1 VTETGS
7 KSNPSGG
14 ASGSW
19 SEWAAGH
26 ADESPVGVGS
36 VVRERFVLEQVIG
49 SGGMGIVFRA
59 RDLRRDEAQDRHP
72 HVAIK
77 FLAPE
82 FKRHPDALR
91 ALQREARKAQRLAHP
106 NIGSV
111 YDFDRDGSN
120 VYLVMELLEGQPL
133 SDLVKAHAGTGLP
146 RGQALHVVE
155 EAAIALAHAHSKGV
169 IHSDFKPSNVFMTN
183 AGEAKVIDFGIARA
197 ARSGAAGGGDVTQT
211 VFDAAKLG
219 AATLA
224 YASPEQ
230 LLGVGDPDPRDDIY
244 SLAVVAYELLAG
256 RHPFN
261 RRSALEAQLAEMR
274 VEPVPGLGD
283 APNAVLRSALAFRR
297 ELRPAT
303 VNDFVL
309 GLGLQPVVRSL
320 ATAPPGLD
328 AASAKTLVAQALPL
342 ETSATL
348 LGARLGGEVGARRPG
363 PLRWLLAG
371 LAIAGLAGGGWFA
384 YSVVQ
389 QREQE
394 QRAERE
400 RFEAERRAAE
410 AKAEQ
415 ERIAREKAEAE
426 RRAAE
431 ERIDAEREARATAE
445 RDRLLAEA
453 QAERERAA
461 RERAEKE
468 RVLAAVKRAEKS
480 GDQQQKGGDRSGS
493 GAGSTA
499 GGGKDSSSRAGA
511 KAGTVYRW
519 QDDNGEVHYG
529 KDVPPEYAGRAVPIV
544 SSE

>member
-1 VTETGS
+1 MSETGP
-7 KSNPSGG
+7 KSHPSG

-19 SEWAAGH
+19 SEWAAEH

-36 VVRERFVLEQVIG
+36 VVRERFVLEEIIG
-49 SGGMGIVFRA
+49 SGGMGVVFRA

-111 YDFDRDGSN
+111 YDFDRDGAN
-120 VYLVMELLEGQPL
+120 VYLVMELLEGEPL
-133 SDLVKAHAGTGLP
+133 SEQVKAHAGRGLE
-146 RGQALHVVE
+146 RTQALHVIE
-155 EAAIALAHAHSKGV
+155 EAALALAHAHSKGV
-169 IHSDFKPSNVFMTN
+169 VHSDFKPSNVFMTRG
-183 AGEAKVIDFGIARA
+183 GEAKVIDFGIARA
-197 ARSGAAGGGDVTQT
+197 ARSGAAGGDVTQT

-274 VEPVPGLGD
+274 VEPVAGLGE
-283 APNAVLRSALAFRR
+283 ASNAVLRNALSFKR
-297 ELRPAT
+297 ELRPPS
-303 VNDFVL
+303 VNDFVV
-309 GLGLQPVVRSL
+309 GLGLAPVVRSL
-320 ATAPPGLD
+320 AGAPPGLD
-328 AASAKTLVAQALPL
+328 AASARTLLAQPLPMA
-342 ETSATL
+342 TGATL
-348 LGARLGGEVGARRPG
+348 LGLRLGGNATGRRVWN
-363 PLRWLLAG
+363 LRWLVAGVAALA
-371 LAIAGLAGGGWFA
+371 LAGGA
-384 YSVVQ
+384 YAVYSVLQ
-389 QREQE
+389 QREQ
-394 QRAERE
+394 QQQAERE
-400 RFEAERRAAE
+400 RVEAERRAAE
-410 AKAEQ
+410 AQAER
-415 ERIAREKAEAE
+415 ERVARQQAEAE

-431 ERIDAEREARATAE
+431 ERVVAEREARAQAE

-453 QAERERAA
+453 QAERERTA

-468 RVLAAVKRAEKS
+468 RLLAARRAEKAEPER
-480 GDQQQKGGDRSGS
+480 QKGDRAASGS
-493 GAGSTA
+493 PQGS
-499 GGGKDSSSRAGA
+499 GRESSRPAA
-511 KAGTVYRW
+511 KADTLYRW
-519 QDDNGEVHYG
+519 QDDKGEVHYG
-529 KDVPPEYAGRAVPIV
+529 KDVPAEYAGRAVPLV
-544 SSE
+544 SPE